1 MKTTTPRRAEI
12 TMELRDKVAV
22 VTGAASGIGRAIAE
36 VFAAE
41 GAAVVVGDLAPGAG
55 DVAAGIG
62 RAGGRALF
70 VRTDVTDEDS
80 VAALMAA
87 AVAAF
92 GGLDVLVANAGIAEK
107 KAPVHEMALP
117 DWQKVIDINLTG
129 VALSNKH
136 AIAHMVDN
144 GGGAIV
150 NMGSILAHVGQ
161 VNSTAYSAAKAGVVN
176 LTRSTAVTYARQGIR
191 ANAISPGYV
200 RTPLVAGLPADV
212 RAGMVDK
219 QPIGRLAEPEEI
231 AQVALFLAS
240 GRSSFV
246 TGTCV
251 HADGGY
257 TAL

>member
-1 MKTTTPRRAEI
+1 
-12 TMELRDKVAV
+12 MELRDKVAV

-41 GAAVVVGDLAPGAG
+41 GAAVVIGDLDPGAG
-55 DVAAGIG
+55 DVAADID

-70 VRTDVTDEDS
+70 ERTDVTDEES

-107 KAPVHEMALP
+107 KSPVHEMALP

-136 AIAHMVDN
+136 AIAHMVDH

-161 VNSTAYSAAKAGVVN
+161 ANSTAYSAAKAGVVN

-200 RTPLVAGLPADV
+200 RTPLVAGLPAEV

>member
-1 MKTTTPRRAEI
+1 
-12 TMELRDKVAV
+12 MELRDKVAV

-41 GAAVVVGDLAPGAG
+41 GAAVVIGDLAPGAE
-55 DVAAGIG
+55 DVAAGIKG
-62 RAGGRALF
+62 AGGRALF
-70 VRTDVTDEDS
+70 VRTDVTDEES

-107 KAPVHEMALP
+107 KAPLHEMVLD

-136 AIAHMVDN
+136 AIAHMLEHA
-144 GGGAIV
+144 GGAIV

-161 VNSTAYSAAKAGVVN
+161 ANSTAYSAAKAGVVN
-176 LTRSTAVTYARQGIR
+176 FTRSTAVTYARQGIR
-191 ANAISPGYV
+191 VNAISPGYV
-200 RTPLVAGLPADV
+200 HTPLVAGLPADV
-212 RAGMVDK
+212 REGMVDK

>member
-1 MKTTTPRRAEI
+1 L
-12 TMELRDKVAV
+12 ELRDKVAV

-41 GAAVVVGDLAPGAG
+41 GAAVVIGDLDPRAG
-55 DVAAGIG
+55 DVAADIG

-70 VRTDVTDEDS
+70 VCTDVTDEES

-87 AVAAF
+87 AVAVF

-107 KAPVHEMALP
+107 KSPVHEMALP

-136 AIAHMVDN
+136 AIAHMVDH

-161 VNSTAYSAAKAGVVN
+161 ANSTAYSAAKAGVVN

-200 RTPLVAGLPADV
+200 RTPLVAGLPAEV

>member
-1 MKTTTPRRAEI
+1 L
-12 TMELRDKVAV
+12 ELRDKVAV

-41 GAAVVVGDLAPGAG
+41 GAAVVIGDLDPGAG
-55 DVAAGIG
+55 DVAADIG

-70 VRTDVTDEDS
+70 ERTDVTDEES

-107 KAPVHEMALP
+107 KSPVHEMALP

-136 AIAHMVDN
+136 AIAYMVDH

-161 VNSTAYSAAKAGVVN
+161 ANSTAYSAAKAGVVN

-200 RTPLVAGLPADV
+200 RTPLVAGLPAEV